1 MVRCKY
7 SESAIMAL
15 LYKYADDIIPS
26 DGMQSEKNYLQ
37 HGDISCF
44 EHSVAVAC
52 MSVKVARH
60 LRVNVDMKSMI
71 RGAMLHDYF
80 LYDWHVADKSHRFHG
95 FIHAKRALKNAEQDF
110 SLNPVERDIILK
122 HMFPLNFRLPRYRES
137 IIVMIADKIC
147 ATREVLSFTFPL
159 MRRKYQF
166 IK

>member
-1 MVRCKY
+1 MVHCKY

-44 EHSVAVAC
+44 EHSVAVAY
-52 MSVKVARH
+52 MSVKVAWH

-95 FIHAKRALKNAEQDF
+95 FIHAKCALKNAEQDF

-137 IIVMIADKIC
+137 IIVTIADKIC
-147 ATREVLSFTFPL
+147 ATREVLSFALHP